1 MNRLEQ
7 LMNLYSEAP
16 GDAFLLFAIA
26 KEHEKTG
33 QEAEA
38 LQWFLRL
45 KAAHPSYV
53 GMYYHLGKLYERLQ
67 DQSAAIA
74 TYREGMK
81 IARAAKDQH
90 ALGELNG
97 ARLQIDEEEDWD

>member
-7 LMNLYSEAP
+7 LMNLHSESP

-33 QEAEA
+33 QDEEA
-38 LQWFLRL
+38 LSWYLRL
-45 KAAHPSYV
+45 KSAHLSYV
-53 GMYYHLGKLYERLQ
+53 GLYYHLGKLYERLQ
-67 DQSAAIA
+67 DLTSAIT

-97 ARLQIDEEEDWD
+97 ARLQIDEEEDWV